1 MGSQFFASSPPP
13 PKYFNKYFGV
23 KKIFFLISTNLLTEE
38 TESLRGNVRNQ
49 FPFVVL
55 SINCIKGLKS

>member
-1 MGSQFFASSPPP
+1 MGSQFFASSPP

-23 KKIFFLISTNLLTEE
+23 KKNFFLISTNLLTEE